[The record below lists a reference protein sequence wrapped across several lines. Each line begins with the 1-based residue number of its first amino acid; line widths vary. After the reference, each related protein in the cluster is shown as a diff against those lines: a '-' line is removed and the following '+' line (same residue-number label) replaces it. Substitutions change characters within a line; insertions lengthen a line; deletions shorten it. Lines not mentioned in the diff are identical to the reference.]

1 MKEEKVWTKINPHYY
16 ALVYNS
22 DNTAVLFTVI
32 ILLSIED
39 SFNSK
44 LYSLILNYLQKHL
57 VDFVT
62 IYGVFKSLYHSYSLH
77 IQCSQC
83 V

>member
-1 MKEEKVWTKINPHYY
+1 MMWPGYKGRKGLDLIQPSLLCTC
-16 ALVYNS
+16 
-22 DNTAVLFTVI
+22 VLFTVI

-39 SFNSK
+39 SFNSE
-44 LYSLILNYLQKHL
+44 LYSLIFSYFQKDL
-57 VDFVT
+57 MDFVAV
-62 IYGVFKSLYHSYSLH
+62 YGVLKSLYHSYSLH